1 MLNKYCSLKVLMP
14 AYNSVLCICRFQ
26 EMDKNGNG
34 VIEPNEF
41 DRDLNKEVKISS
53 YLNTST
59 KYSNQTSWSACEKFF
74 CHLCLAW
81 RVDNFF
87 VGLPD

>member
-53 YLNTST
+53 YLNT
-59 KYSNQTSWSACEKFF
+59 
-74 CHLCLAW
+74 
-81 RVDNFF
+81 
-87 VGLPD
+87 